1 MKMNTDM
8 AYVESI
14 NVCKLLRDAASI
26 WSGRPNDSDKIL
38 AENKTTEAIAIA
50 QQVCKDLNI

>member
-1 MKMNTDM
+1 MNTNL
-8 AYVESI
+8 AYVEAMR

-26 WSGRPNDSDKIL
+26 WSDRPNDSDKID

-50 QQVCKDLNI
+50 KQVCKDLNI